1 MTGVEGHD
9 LLLEIMPLIAWLVGA
24 YLAGLLAGFSGA
36 GGMVG
41 IAMTGVGL
49 AAAVVSRPRLA
60 VAALLVA
67 GGSWSAISWTTSR
80 HSCARAAALNT
91 VMRLRLDDE
100 ASPGAYARG
109 TLACGARVSVFVA
122 RGRAAA
128 GAIVL
133 AQGTIDVDADTT
145 GLTLRAAAIRQ
156 TEGAHWTAKLRAT
169 AAGNVDRDFGSD
181 APLVRALVLADMRGM
196 SPEIRDRWAVAGMVH
211 MLSVSGLH
219 VGIIAVVTELL
230 LVACRVNRRTAPVVA
245 VLLIAVYVS
254 IIGAP
259 APAVRS
265 AVMLGLRA
273 LTRMAQRHVSPWA
286 ILAVGAA
293 HPIVTPDVVLDLG
306 YQLSV
311 VGVAALIAAGHL
323 VKRLPLRR
331 RPKWVREVGAGLAC
345 TVIATIAS
353 LPLVA
358 WTMGRVSLIAP
369 LSNLAAGPFVAAA
382 QPVLFLGVLLGPL
395 PGAAKFV
402 ADAAHP
408 LLAAMDGVAVVA
420 AAVPGASITVWP
432 TASAAIVTAVVSI
445 AVLCACMEKHSLG
458 WSVVALA
465 GIALLAWLPEPGGG
479 RMTELHMI
487 DVGQGDAIAL
497 RTRGGHWVL
506 FDAGR
511 TWDGGD
517 AGRRTV
523 VPYVAHLGGPVA
535 AFVLSHPHADHVG
548 GAASVISALHPA
560 RFVDGA
566 FVLANEAYRES
577 LVAARAAGTHWQRV
591 HPGDSIVV
599 DEATITFLAPDSAFA
614 AALPDPNN
622 ASAVAVIRVGDVRML
637 MMGDAEHEEEDWLLA
652 HYPEG
657 LNAQVLK
664 VGHHGSSTSSTA
676 AFLDAVRP
684 RIALVSVGAGN
695 TYGHPSAAVMETLT
709 ERGAIVV
716 RSDKTGTA
724 IVETDGSI
732 VRLRRR

>member
-1 MTGVEGHD
+1 VH
-9 LLLEIMPLIAWLVGA
+9 
-24 YLAGLLAGFSGA
+24 
-36 GGMVG
+36 
-41 IAMTGVGL
+41 
-49 AAAVVSRPRLA
+49 
-60 VAALLVA
+60 
-67 GGSWSAISWTTSR
+67 
-80 HSCARAAALNT
+80 
-91 VMRLRLDDE
+91 RLRVDDE
-100 ASPGAYARG
+100 AAPGGYVRAA
-109 TLACGARVSVFVA
+109 LSCGARVSVFVA
-122 RGRAAA
+122 KGRAAA
-128 GAIVL
+128 GAVVL
-133 AQGTIDVDADTT
+133 AEGTADVSVDTS
-145 GLTLRAAAIRQ
+145 GLTIRAATIRQIGPQGWTARLRASAA
-156 TEGAHWTAKLRAT
+156 RAT
-169 AAGNVDRDFGSD
+169 DRDFGSD

-219 VGIIAVVTELL
+219 VGIIAAVTELL
-230 LVACRVNRRTAPVVA
+230 LVACRINRRTAPVVA
-245 VLLIAVYVS
+245 VVLIVGYVA

-273 LTRMAQRHVSPWA
+273 LTRLAQRHVSPWA
-286 ILAVGAA
+286 ILAIGAA
-293 HPIVTPDVVLDLG
+293 HPVISPDVVLDLG

-323 VKRLPLRR
+323 VKRLPLRG
-331 RPKWVREVGAGLAC
+331 RPKWIREIGAGLAC
-345 TVIATIAS
+345 TVIATVAS

-358 WTMGRVSLIAP
+358 WSMGRVSLIAP

-382 QPVLFLGVLLGPL
+382 QPILFLGVLLGPV

-408 LLAAMDGVAVVA
+408 LLAAMDGVATVA

-432 TASAAIVTAVVSI
+432 TAAAAVITAGVSI
-445 AVLCACMEKHSLG
+445 AVLCACMEKHSFG
-458 WSVVALA
+458 WSIAAAA
-465 GIALLAWLPEPGGG
+465 GLALLAWLPEPAGG

-487 DVGQGDAIAL
+487 DVGQGDALAL

-511 TWDGGD
+511 IWEGGD

-523 VPYVAHLGGPVA
+523 VPYIAHLGGPVT

-548 GAASVISALHPA
+548 GAASVIGALHPV
-560 RFVDGA
+560 RYVDGA
-566 FVLANEAYRES
+566 FILANAAYRAS
-577 LVAARAAGTHWQRV
+577 LLAARSAGTHWERV

-622 ASAVAVIRVGDVRML
+622 ASAVAVVRVGAVRML
-637 MMGDAEHEEEDWLLA
+637 MMGDAEREEEDWLLA
-652 HYPEG
+652 HSPET

-695 TYGHPSAAVMETLT
+695 TYGHPSAAIMQTLT
-709 ERGAIVV
+709 ERGAVV
-716 RSDKTGTA
+716 LRTDKVGTA
-724 IVETDGSI
+724 VIETDGRI
-732 VRLRRR
+732 VRVRPR